1 MAYKYFSIEFREKV
15 AWITYGKPPIN
26 AMNAETYREMADVFD
41 KLGTRRDIRC
51 IVLKSKG
58 KGFIGGNDINEI
70 AGHTKQNHADYQK
83 TVGSAIVALQKCEI
97 PVIAMVHGYAIG
109 SGMLVALACDM
120 VYADDTAWFTLP
132 EVKLGI
138 IAGMSFAMNDIPKK
152 VLYHMCLTGEKVTAE
167 QLLQY
172 GAVNVVTIPEQLEE
186 RTAQAAEQIVSQP
199 PHTVRVFKQCSR
211 LWYDNRSEDKFN
223 METIFTHEILET
235 EEKEEC
241 IKAFFEKRPAV
252 FSDEW

>member
-1 MAYKYFSIEFREKV
+1 MDYQFFSIEIKDKV
-15 AWITYGKPPIN
+15 AWITYSKPPIN
-26 AMNAETYREMADVFD
+26 AMNAQAYREMADVFENTG
-41 KLGTRRDIRC
+41 KRKDIRC
-51 IVLKSKG
+51 IVLKTKG

-70 AGHTKQNHADYQK
+70 AEHTKQNHAEYQK
-83 TVGSAIVALQKCEI
+83 TVGSAIIALQNSEV

-109 SGMLVALACDM
+109 SGMLIALACDM

-138 IAGMSFAMNDIPKK
+138 IAGMSFAMSDIPKK

-167 QLLQY
+167 EMLRY
-172 GAVNVVTIPEQLEE
+172 GAVNVVTIPEKLESK
-186 RTAQAAEQIVSQP
+186 TAQAAAAIAAQP
-199 PHTVRVFKQCSR
+199 PHTVRVFKQCTR
-211 LWYDNRSEDKFN
+211 LWYDNRAADKFD

-252 FSDEW
+252 FSDNW

>member
-1 MAYKYFSIEFREKV
+1 MDYKYFSIEVKEKT
-15 AWITYGKPPIN
+15 AWITYSKPPIN
-26 AMNAETYREMADVFD
+26 AMNAEAYTEMADVFNRMSGR
-41 KLGTRRDIRC
+41 KDIRC
-51 IVLKSKG
+51 IVLKSQG

-70 AGHTKQNHADYQK
+70 AGHTKQNHAEYQN
-83 TVGSAIVALQKCEI
+83 TVGSAIVALQNCDI

-109 SGMLVALACDM
+109 SGMLIALACDM

-138 IAGMSFAMNDIPKK
+138 VAGMGFAMSDIPKK
-152 VLYHMCLTGEKVTAE
+152 VLYNMCLTGEKVTAE

-172 GAVNVVTIPEQLEE
+172 GAVNVVTVPEQLENS
-186 RTAQAAEQIVSQP
+186 TAQAAAQIVSQP
-199 PHTVRVFKQCSR
+199 PHTVRVFKQCTR
-211 LWYDNRSEDKFN
+211 LWYDNRAVEKFN
-223 METIFTHEILET
+223 VETIFTHEILET

-252 FSDEW
+252 FGDNW